1 MKTSIR
7 MTILV
12 SSLLALCSCD
22 KGGSTFSLAADSS
35 QFQQSATFLPRKLD
49 VLFVVDNSGSMKAS
63 QSALAQNFP
72 IFINYFKTKGYDF
85 KIAITTTDAYYGD
98 QFVNSG
104 CTLCNVQQTQFRAS
118 ADLTGGVPYRVLEN
132 GTPNLE
138 FVFSSNV
145 QVGIKG
151 SGDERAFSSFKA
163 ALSSPLNTGFH
174 RADAYLSVILVSD
187 ADDFSHDDINLDET
201 YTQTTLHPIS
211 TYVNYL
217 KTFTNGL
224 PTIDFSVSTIGVL
237 DTACKSQ
244 LSAGGENKIGNL
256 CVPICREVYVC
267 VLPIEYGFN
276 FSSMSLMSIV
286 LFC

>member
-132 GTPNLE
+132 GTPNL
-138 FVFSSNV
+138 
-145 QVGIKG
+145 
-151 SGDERAFSSFKA
+151 
-163 ALSSPLNTGFH
+163 
-174 RADAYLSVILVSD
+174 
-187 ADDFSHDDINLDET
+187 
-201 YTQTTLHPIS
+201 
-211 TYVNYL
+211 
-217 KTFTNGL
+217 
-224 PTIDFSVSTIGVL
+224 
-237 DTACKSQ
+237 
-244 LSAGGENKIGNL
+244 
-256 CVPICREVYVC
+256 
-267 VLPIEYGFN
+267 
-276 FSSMSLMSIV
+276 
-286 LFC
+286 